1 MLRWHEFQL
10 WYFKTA
16 IPEDLFDFKKKY
28 LLPLYDRPGVKG
40 FLTLDEPDFSL
51 ARVLVEDDTAQE
63 LKTYLETA
71 IAGGNLFSRVT
82 AAAWDPKRDAVER
95 IVGARARAG
104 IDDEIPPGGWQITGM
119 SDGKWVAC
127 TQDLEKQAESFS
139 IFMSR
144 VLGSFTRAY
153 IQEMPHP
160 VKDRW
165 LMSVFLHL
173 MMNSISIY
181 NDEEDEVRRF
191 PAV

>member
-10 WYFKTA
+10 WYCKTA
-16 IPEDLFDFKKKY
+16 VPEDLFDFKKKY

-119 SDGKWVAC
+119 SDGK
-127 TQDLEKQAESFS
+127 
-139 IFMSR
+139 
-144 VLGSFTRAY
+144 
-153 IQEMPHP
+153 
-160 VKDRW
+160 
-165 LMSVFLHL
+165 
-173 MMNSISIY
+173 
-181 NDEEDEVRRF
+181 
-191 PAV
+191 